1 MLPLMV
7 GGLAIVGTFLL
18 LRIGSELGS
27 ISIFALNL
35 TTGLGLG
42 LAIDYS
48 LFVVSRYREEI
59 AKSGPGM
66 EAMKQDHGHGRA
78 DRLLLVADRRRGP
91 RLAARLPAA
100 LPLLDGARRLACRAA
115 GGR

>member
-1 MLPLMV
+1 MV

-18 LRIGSELGS
+18 LRVGSELGS

-59 AKSGPGM
+59 AKT
-66 EAMKQDHGHGRA
+66 RA
-78 DRLLLVADRRRGP
+78 GARGDAADDGDRRAGP
-91 RLAARLPAA
+91 SSS
-100 LPLLDGARRLACRAA
+100 RR
-115 GGR
+115 